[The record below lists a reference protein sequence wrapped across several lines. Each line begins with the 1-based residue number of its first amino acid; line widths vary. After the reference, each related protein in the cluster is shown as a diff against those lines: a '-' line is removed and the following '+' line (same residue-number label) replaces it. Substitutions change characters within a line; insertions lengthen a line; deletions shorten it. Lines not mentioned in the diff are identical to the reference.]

1 MFYVFIIVIVS
12 GIAVLVNMYYS
23 RKRKKLI
30 LSLWDKNEKLDHTE
44 NFHETF
50 TYLYE
55 NVNLN
60 KEKNAV
66 VDHITWH
73 DLNLTK
79 IFKTINFTF
88 TSIGEELLYY
98 RLKAPHETHLF
109 EEKKIEKISLNKE
122 YRTKLSLILS
132 ALGKAPYANSSKY
145 IYAKPDSSFDKIY
158 ILLGLLP
165 IIGLAIIGFSLQIGL
180 GLFFISILVNS
191 FLFYIN
197 RSKNEAEYESLF
209 YCLTI
214 LLTSRNIAKLNQD
227 TDFLKKTSKLK
238 SAPFIS
244 VFLLKDDPTGT
255 NLILQLFTMLKSIF
269 LIDYFVFH
277 YIVYLI
283 NNNSQTYELA
293 WRKTAEIDLYY
304 SIALWRKTLPYYCLP
319 EYTDNDSLTIVN
331 GYHPLVSNPVGNDF
345 EFTQNSLLTGSNA
358 SGKSTFIKTIAVNI
372 IFSQALNTS
381 TSHKIRLTR
390 GEVYSSM
397 AMSDDIEK
405 GQSYFLSEI
414 KALKRIFDRRN
425 NSSDMLLYVFMDEI
439 FKGTNTMER
448 VAAAESVLEYLNHCS
463 NTKIMAATHDIE
475 LTEMLNDKYKNYHFR
490 EQIVDDEIIFDFLI
504 KEGASNTRN
513 AIELLR
519 ITGFPEKVYLHAVNK
534 AKELNNSLI

>member
-145 IYAKPDSSFDKIY
+145 IYAKPDSSFNKIY

-255 NLILQLFTMLKSIF
+255 NLILQLFTMLK
-269 LIDYFVFH
+269 
-277 YIVYLI
+277 
-283 NNNSQTYELA
+283 
-293 WRKTAEIDLYY
+293 
-304 SIALWRKTLPYYCLP
+304 
-319 EYTDNDSLTIVN
+319 
-331 GYHPLVSNPVGNDF
+331 
-345 EFTQNSLLTGSNA
+345 
-358 SGKSTFIKTIAVNI
+358 
-372 IFSQALNTS
+372 
-381 TSHKIRLTR
+381 
-390 GEVYSSM
+390 
-397 AMSDDIEK
+397 
-405 GQSYFLSEI
+405 
-414 KALKRIFDRRN
+414 
-425 NSSDMLLYVFMDEI
+425 
-439 FKGTNTMER
+439 
-448 VAAAESVLEYLNHCS
+448 
-463 NTKIMAATHDIE
+463 
-475 LTEMLNDKYKNYHFR
+475 
-490 EQIVDDEIIFDFLI
+490 
-504 KEGASNTRN
+504 
-513 AIELLR
+513 
-519 ITGFPEKVYLHAVNK
+519 
-534 AKELNNSLI
+534 